1 MDAMVLQPTVP
12 ELRVQA
18 PESLAAIAA
27 RVGRIDPDV
36 VRKIMAFVGLDQG
49 GGPIAVVL
57 VTEDSDLAKT
67 TPRAIVGFARSDESV
82 VVLFPA
88 RSTSYP
94 YDSFEDVVRHEIAHV
109 LIARASG
116 HRLVPRWFHEGVA
129 LAAERSWG
137 LEDRT
142 RTAVALSGRRW
153 SARDLDDAFADPGGP
168 STAAYAISGALVRD
182 LLRRHGADTPARIL
196 SRMAAGEPFASAF
209 LAATGETVGENE
221 DQFWRAS
228 WWSEAVAFFTSS
240 LMLWFCVTLLALYA
254 MRTRRQRR
262 AAQRKAWQ
270 EEEQFERRNTGDDKA
285 RDEV

>member
-1 MDAMVLQPTVP
+1 MVLQPTIP
-12 ELRVQA
+12 ELRVRA
-18 PESLAAIAA
+18 PESLAAMAA
-27 RVGRIDPDV
+27 RVSRLDPDV
-36 VRKIMAFVGLDQG
+36 VRRIMRFVGLDQG
-49 GGPIAVVL
+49 GGPIGVVL
-57 VTEDSDLAKT
+57 VTEDSDLARA
-67 TPRAIVGFARSDESV
+67 TPRAIAGFARGDESV
-82 VVLFPA
+82 VVLFPG

-116 HRLVPRWFHEGVA
+116 HRFVPRWFHEGVA

-153 SARDLDDAFADPGGP
+153 SARELDEAFADSAGP
-168 STAAYAISGALVRD
+168 SAAAYAISGALVRD

-196 SRMAAGEPFASAF
+196 SRMAAGEPFSSAF
-209 LAATGETVGENE
+209 LAATGDTLGENE

-228 WWSEAVAFFTSS
+228 WWSEAVPFFTSS
-240 LMLWFCVTLLALYA
+240 LMLWFAVTLLALYA
-254 MRTRRQRR
+254 LRTRRQRR
-262 AAQRKAWQ
+262 ALQRKAW
-270 EEEQFERRNTGDDKA
+270 EEEEPGKRSNRGDDEA